1 MRIRMLF
8 AAVFCALVT
17 VGSPTRGGGALN
29 RSAAPR
35 TEILWDTF
43 GIPHVYSKDA
53 AGAFRAFGW
62 AQASSHGDLLLRLY
76 GRARGRAAEYW
87 GESELESDRWVHTVG
102 IPRRAR
108 EWYEA
113 QTPEFRRLLDAFAE
127 GVNAYVKAHPD
138 QIADEVEVVSPVDGV
153 DVLAHVQRVIHFTF
167 VVSRY
172 QVAEIAE
179 SWKKRAPA
187 ATPPSPSAGSNAW
200 AIAPS
205 RSASRRAMLLAN
217 PHLPW
222 NDLFLFYE
230 AHLVGPAFDIS
241 GATLVGFP
249 MLAIAFNDAVGWTHT
264 VNFFDGAD
272 LYELTVTG
280 DGYQWDGTVKP
291 FAVEE
296 QSLAVRQPDGSK
308 RTEVIRVRRSV
319 HGPVVA
325 EKEGRAL
332 ALRSVGLDQPGI
344 CEQWWDMGR
353 ARDLGTFE
361 AALRRL
367 QIPLFTVMYADRDGH
382 ILHLFG
388 GRTPVRPAGDW
399 DWRAVVPGD
408 TSRTLWTSTH
418 AYDELP
424 KVVDPPSGWLQ
435 NANDPPWLTTLP
447 APLDPQRYPAY
458 MSGRGMD
465 FRAQRSARM
474 LHEDDRITFDEL
486 VEYKHSTVLELA
498 NRVLDDLAAAVSVH
512 GDERARR
519 AITVLDS
526 WDRAADAGSRGAVL
540 FQAWARELEQRT
552 EDRAAFAVSWD
563 PKAPLQTPDGLA
575 DPGLAAAALSSAAER
590 VEKTFGSLD
599 VPWGDVN
606 RLRRA
611 GLDLP
616 ANGGLGPL
624 GAFRVVGLASG
635 KDGKNTVSS
644 GDSYVAA
651 VEFSS
656 PLRAQ
661 ALLAYGNAS
670 QPGSKHAVDQLPL
683 FARKQLRAVWRTRAD
698 VEAHLEKREVVQ

>member
-17 VGSPTRGGGALN
+17 VASPTRGGGALN

-62 AQASSHGDLLLRLY
+62 AQAMSHGDLLLRLY

-308 RTEVIRVRRSV
+308 RTEVLRVRRSV

>member
-1 MRIRMLF
+1 MRIRLLC
-8 AAVFCALVT
+8 AAVSCAV
-17 VGSPTRGGGALN
+17 VAVAGPTRGGGALKP
-29 RSAAPR
+29 SSTPR

-102 IPRRAR
+102 IPGRAR

-113 QTPEFRRLLDAFAE
+113 QTPDFRRLLDAFAE
-127 GVNAYVKAHPD
+127 GVNAYVTAHLD
-138 QIADEVEVVSPVDGV
+138 QIADDVEVVSPVDAV

-167 VVSRY
+167 VVSRNE
-172 QVAEIAE
+172 VAGIAE
-179 SWKKRAPA
+179 RWKKVAPA
-187 ATPPSPSAGSNAW
+187 ATRPPPAGSNAW
-200 AIAPS
+200 AIGPS

-230 AHLVGPAFDIS
+230 AHLVGPAFDVS

-249 MLAIAFNDAVGWTHT
+249 ILAIGFNDAAGWTHT
-264 VNFFDGAD
+264 VNAFDGDD
-272 LYELTVTG
+272 LYELTVAG

-291 FAVEE
+291 FTVEE
-296 QSLAVRQPDGSK
+296 KSMAVRQPDGSK
-308 RTEVIRVRRSV
+308 RTEVLRVRRSV

-325 EKEGRAL
+325 EREGRAL
-332 ALRSVGLDQPGI
+332 ALRSVGLDQPGV
-344 CEQWWDMGR
+344 CAQWWDMGR
-353 ARDLGTFE
+353 ARDLRTFE

-367 QIPLFTVMYADRDGH
+367 QIPMFTVMYADRDGH

-399 DWRAVVPGD
+399 DWRGVVPGD

-418 AYDELP
+418 SYDELP
-424 KVVDPPSGWLQ
+424 KVVDPQTGWLQ

-458 MSGRGMD
+458 MSDRGMD

-474 LHEDDRITFDEL
+474 LHEDNRITFEEL
-486 VEYKHSTVLELA
+486 LEYKHSTALELA
-498 NRVLDDLAAAVSVH
+498 HRVLDDLAAAVRAH

-519 AITVLDS
+519 ALSVLES

-540 FQAWARELEQRT
+540 FQAWTWELRQRT
-552 EDRAAFAVSWD
+552 DDRALFAVPWD

-575 DPGLAAAALSSAAER
+575 DPGQAAAALSSAAESI
-590 VEKTFGSLD
+590 EKTYGSID

-606 RLRRA
+606 RLRHA

-616 ANGGLGPL
+616 ANGGPGAL
-624 GAFRVVGLASG
+624 GAFRVVGLAPG

-644 GDSYVAA
+644 GDSYVSA

-670 QPGSKHAVDQLPL
+670 QPGSKHAADQLPL
-683 FARKQLRAVWRTRAD
+683 FARKQLRAVWRSRTD
-698 VEAHLEKREVVQ
+698 VEAHLEKREAF

>member
-1 MRIRMLF
+1 
-8 AAVFCALVT
+8 
-17 VGSPTRGGGALN
+17 
-29 RSAAPR
+29 
-35 TEILWDTF
+35 
-43 GIPHVYSKDA
+43 
-53 AGAFRAFGW
+53 
-62 AQASSHGDLLLRLY
+62 
-76 GRARGRAAEYW
+76 
-87 GESELESDRWVHTVG
+87 
-102 IPRRAR
+102 
-108 EWYEA
+108 
-113 QTPEFRRLLDAFAE
+113 
-127 GVNAYVKAHPD
+127 
-138 QIADEVEVVSPVDGV
+138 
-153 DVLAHVQRVIHFTF
+153 VIHFTF

-308 RTEVIRVRRSV
+308 RTEVLRVRRSV

-418 AYDELP
+418 PYDELP
-424 KVVDPPSGWLQ
+424 KVLDPPSGWLQ

-575 DPGLAAAALSSAAER
+575 DPGQAADALSSAAER

-635 KDGKNTVSS
+635 KDGKSTVSS

>member
-17 VGSPTRGGGALN
+17 VASPTRGGGALN

-53 AGAFRAFGW
+53 AGAWFAFGW

-113 QTPEFRRLLDAFAE
+113 QTPEFRRLLDPFAE

-153 DVLAHVQRVIHFTF
+153 DVLAPVQRVIHFTF

-308 RTEVIRVRRSV
+308 RTEVLRVRRSV

-367 QIPLFTVMYADRDGH
+367 QIPLFTVMYADRVGH